1 MKKVFLIA
9 NILISTNTFAQTNGW
24 IDPRHHDLDKSMT
37 NKKNNIKEYTW
48 IDPRH
53 HDLDKSMTNNKEK
66 QGKNKH
72 IKK

>member
-37 NKKNNIKEYTW
+37 N
-48 IDPRH
+48 
-53 HDLDKSMTNNKEK
+53 NKEK